1 VNWNFGNKQ
10 ELRVKL
16 QTLAVGAK
24 LRQAYEISPEGRAI
38 PTNEHVDGL
47 GVANLGFQIR
57 YRYEIAPLSNLY
69 IVYNRGGYEEDTED
83 AVGSQFRRGFG
94 LKDIEEGLVKVAYRL
109 EF

>member
-1 VNWNFGNKQ
+1 M
-10 ELRVKL
+10 KL

-24 LRQAYEISPEGRAI
+24 LRRAVEVT
-38 PTNEHVDGL
+38 PDGGTVTSNEPVDGL

-69 IVYNRGGYEEDTED
+69 IVYNRGGYADDTD
-83 AVGSQFRRGFG
+83 DDVGAQFRRGFS
-94 LKDIEEGLVKVAYRL
+94 LKDVQEGLVKVAYRL